1 MIECRKS
8 SRKIGQM
15 RTTSFAIGNTPIGE
29 RMRQSRRGS
38 ADDEA
43 SRGEDG
49 YDLLPAALSV
59 GALEE
64 AGQFIL
70 RSGVPEIGE
79 GDGDLS

>member
-1 MIECRKS
+1 
-8 SRKIGQM
+8 
-15 RTTSFAIGNTPIGE
+15 
-29 RMRQSRRGS
+29 MRQSRRGS

-59 GALEE
+59 GALEV